1 MKEAFMTL
9 ALKLGLEEWEEFE
22 HMEVSKK
29 SHWGNS
35 QSKMQGREEP
45 WYKEEWEVWPG
56 QEHMEWREGKE
67 RMLDKE
73 S

>member
-9 ALKLGLEEWEEFE
+9 ALKPGLEEWEEFE

-29 SHWGNS
+29 SHGGNS

-45 WYKEEWEVWPG
+45 WYKEE
-56 QEHMEWREGKE
+56 
-67 RMLDKE
+67 
-73 S
+73 